1 MNLTW
6 FEHHGTCYFISAN
19 QNMPSIYVLQYV
31 ETSVTM
37 CKHPVVSEL
46 QPVVDMVGCIVALRP
61 R

>member
-6 FEHHGTCYFISAN
+6 FEHHGTRYFIPAN

-37 CKHPVVSEL
+37 CKYPVESVL
-46 QPVVDMVGCIVALRP
+46 QPMIIGFAYGPYCGL
-61 R
+61 